1 MEIVSKIRWA
11 DYTAGAAGPRGISDW
26 LRDRSGG
33 SRSWVYPWKPGDWQ
47 MPVLPN
53 APATST
59 AVVLQPLCSHSAQP
73 QYSASSAGLP
83 SSIVAVA
90 GETLTSASRLRRPS
104 GSTSAPSSLAST
116 ITRRSISSTGLPR
129 SSSSALVGR
138 QPAIASGLLSFGCA
152 SSLRLRLGWVST
164 RHRLWTPFFWLCLVA
179 MSHRLYWAPFFPP
192 ASPWSSVTPAPPRI
206 SASVARAFSSTLAPR
221 IIGIPLSLVGY
232 PSSTRL
238 LCHLFR
244 HRQSAPWSR
253 LPFLLH
259 GSSLC
264 RLHRGPSLW
273 LGPGPSLAPP
283 VPAPSC
289 RHPGSFLLCC
299 PPGLCLPAPSRV
311 SVLLQSHLPSCHPS
325 LS

>member
-11 DYTAGAAGPRGISDW
+11 DYTAGAAGPRRISDL

-104 GSTSAPSSLAST
+104 RSTLAPGSLAST

-129 SSSSALVGR
+129 SSSSTLVGC

-152 SSLRLRLGWVST
+152 SSLCPTGSVGLLSSRQLHLG
-164 RHRLWTPFFWLCLVA
+164 
-179 MSHRLYWAPFFPP
+179 
-192 ASPWSSVTPAPPRI
+192 PR
-206 SASVARAFSSTLAPR
+206 
-221 IIGIPLSLVGY
+221 SL
-232 PSSTRL
+232 
-238 LCHLFR
+238 
-244 HRQSAPWSR
+244 
-253 LPFLLH
+253 
-259 GSSLC
+259 
-264 RLHRGPSLW
+264 RLHRGSPPQSPEPS
-273 LGPGPSLAPP
+273 APP
-283 VPAPSC
+283 WP
-289 RHPGSFLLCC
+289 PGSSAY
-299 PPGLCLPAPSRV
+299 PYP
-311 SVLLQSHLPSCHPS
+311 
-325 LS
+325 